1 MRIIVWSPS
10 KETNWIPPF
19 GAEVETHLLGFV
31 NFERR
36 NMSCS
41 AWQLLYYILKAQN
54 LRIEEVVFEENGK
67 PYFRNNETYFSI
79 SHSRDICAV
88 SIADV
93 PTGVDVEQVKKN
105 YHRSLIMRTLSIN
118 EKNIFDGDFTKIWCY
133 KECIAK
139 LTGHGLGSR
148 PAKINTLD
156 PKYSFRSTLVSY
168 NSVKYRLAAAFLG
181 IEEDVAIIPLNIK
194 DIDQYCKYSL

>member
-118 EKNIFDGDFTKIWCY
+118 EKKYLMGILLKFGATKNALQNLQAMGWGVVRR
-133 KECIAK
+133 K
-139 LTGHGLGSR
+139 
-148 PAKINTLD
+148 
-156 PKYSFRSTLVSY
+156 
-168 NSVKYRLAAAFLG
+168 
-181 IEEDVAIIPLNIK
+181 
-194 DIDQYCKYSL
+194 

>member
-1 MRIIVWSPS
+1 M
-10 KETNWIPPF
+10 
-19 GAEVETHLLGFV
+19 
-31 NFERR
+31 
-36 NMSCS
+36 
-41 AWQLLYYILKAQN
+41 
-54 LRIEEVVFEENGK
+54 
-67 PYFRNNETYFSI
+67 
-79 SHSRDICAV
+79 
-88 SIADV
+88 
-93 PTGVDVEQVKKN
+93 
-105 YHRSLIMRTLSIN
+105 
-118 EKNIFDGDFTKIWCY
+118 WCY

-181 IEEDVAIIPLNIK
+181 IEEEVAIIPLNIK